1 MSKNSEKSDS
11 DIEYSSDNSNDESSE
26 YSSDESSEISEISE
40 IEFRKKII
48 PASQR
53 LREAIKQMKEDRK
66 KGTKKEKINYD
77 E

>member
-1 MSKNSEKSDS
+1 MSKKSDSDSENFS
-11 DIEYSSDNSNDESSE
+11 DIEYSSDD
-26 YSSDESSEISEISE
+26 SSEISEISE

-53 LREAIKQMKEDRK
+53 LKEAIKQMKEDRK

>member
-1 MSKNSEKSDS
+1 MSKNSDKYSNESDEEES
-11 DIEYSSDNSNDESSE
+11 SNYSSNNSSEDSSNDSSE
-26 YSSDESSEISEISE
+26 EER
-40 IEFRKKII
+40 EFRKKII

-53 LREAIKQMKEDRK
+53 LRAAIKQMKEERK

>member
-1 MSKNSEKSDS
+1 MIKNSNFFKYNKESNEDYS
-11 DIEYSSDNSNDESSE
+11 SEDYSSDDYSSE
-26 YSSDESSEISEISE
+26 EE
-40 IEFRKKII
+40 RKFHKKMI

-53 LREAIKQMKEDRK
+53 LKDAIKQRQQDRK